1 MGSTTETVVTVIG
14 SCIIIVFLFLL
25 FKYIFIDSHT
35 TSNTAPSTTTTGGL
49 APPLSPIG
57 VYSANQWP
65 PWISE
70 SEGSQLISIIEQ
82 VGLFLLGLLAEKLE
96 RWGEE
101 NNEHAKRER
110 EQREENEK
118 ERQNRNMNDKE
129 SDLNDENKGRKEE
142 KFRENAEERV
152 NEIERQIAENDA
164 GQREL
169 QGERENLQETLEAEK
184 ERMRQGVEGAEE
196 RVNEIERQIAE
207 KDAGQRL
214 TGETNEKGIESLDSE
229 RSKLERSL
237 KDLEEKVKRVQESLS
252 ETDATRR
259 LTGETNEKGIES
271 LDSERSKMNKTLK
284 DLEEKVKRVQE
295 SLSERDITNR
305 ANTAANEKGIE
316 TLDSERSKMDKA
328 LKDLEEK
335 VKRIEENIGEFQG
348 RRAIARG
355 NTYELRHVNSKTSFR
370 LTTDVVEGQRPRDKV
385 SGVYKTIE
393 EWTTDSPGA
402 AKYILKVASAFGH
415 VATTPFRAFSKTLQ
429 IVSDAIHA
437 AELAVENI
445 GSYALKSLLLAPLDK
460 SLADTRPKITAG
472 LEMTSREVGELI
484 EDAMSVMD
492 VLTIFQ
498 TFSDAIF
505 GSVFPDAADLV
516 SSAMTA
522 DVFFFSIQAQVDA
535 LREYNSSTQG
545 LNQGSTNP
553 LPYAQYPVIAGPLD
567 LVGFYTFP
575 LGAPTPETIWAEVA
589 NTGLPPIFKGDPY
602 YGQQRVETEIDIIR
616 ERILRDSETVST
628 DGQTTFTQMMQA
640 NLTGNQYNTVISDP
654 TDLLLNYTY
663 GSFGALT
670 AKDQDY
676 LYGLAYS
683 KVCSYYGGIMY
694 VDKFTDTGP
703 YSGRLRFQCGWT
715 QDYCA
720 VWSNTWSTQTD
731 DSMVGI
737 VGNYAE
743 WYDLSNVKT
752 TVDTAN
758 AGSDVNRF
766 IFSTDPANPNA
777 KLDITQSI
785 TQFSSGVSP
794 FHAPGTGACILTN
807 SGIRSLCQTSGGDY
821 DLTNH
826 ACNFTPQ
833 YCQSIGTCY
842 NQSTQTC
849 TLAPVQQALHGVS
862 FLFGTGGPRDW
873 IRRYGCS
880 FPSDPTKAF
889 ELTTTGGFMIISD
902 MLAVSDVSKKRG
914 IEAAMTDP
922 LTIEI
927 MVATI
932 AANFSE
938 IPGVDDLAILAMIAA
953 GATAGIE
960 AGIANVNEYNGSPSF
975 TDFPNEYAIGG
986 WYTRTDGTIIAP
998 KAVALLSGWVTKP
1011 IRVHGAGP
1019 YLVNP
1024 TTGTT
1029 QSPISQMHEFPNSFK
1044 SYYTN
1049 NHDITACDIGA
1060 FLGAVSQN
1068 YGGGDDCDG
1077 LLCSKFSPP
1086 MIRGGGNAGDNQGLY
1101 CIPPF
1106 PKNTFVDT
1114 TYIGQLM
1121 TGDTAELVSN
1131 VWTDGQTPGYPTYPT
1146 NQAGS
1151 DACSS
1156 WYYQYVYD
1164 PDKMVGYDPGTCT
1177 TNQATGAMNC
1187 SSPVTLPTYLWNDTI
1202 LRTYFTDSTISS
1214 MRQYYC
1220 NKLLKSDLTGNS
1232 MNPKCWGFLSID
1244 TTQFQVFPMTVLATT
1259 NQAITNC
1266 SQGYSM
1272 INGICIPNVTPIG
1285 CQQPCVRD
1293 GDCPG
1298 LAGGSLCVNQCCT

>member
-1 MGSTTETVVTVIG
+1 
-14 SCIIIVFLFLL
+14 
-25 FKYIFIDSHT
+25 
-35 TSNTAPSTTTTGGL
+35 
-49 APPLSPIG
+49 
-57 VYSANQWP
+57 
-65 PWISE
+65 
-70 SEGSQLISIIEQ
+70 
-82 VGLFLLGLLAEKLE
+82 
-96 RWGEE
+96 
-101 NNEHAKRER
+101 
-110 EQREENEK
+110 
-118 ERQNRNMNDKE
+118 
-129 SDLNDENKGRKEE
+129 
-142 KFRENAEERV
+142 
-152 NEIERQIAENDA
+152 
-164 GQREL
+164 
-169 QGERENLQETLEAEK
+169 
-184 ERMRQGVEGAEE
+184 MRQGVEGAEE

-207 KDAGQRL
+207 NDAGQRL

-271 LDSERSKMNKTLK
+271 LDSERSKLERSLK

-316 TLDSERSKMDKA
+316 SLDSERSKMDKA

-402 AKYILKVASAFGH
+402 AKYIIKVAAAFGH
-415 VATTPFRAFSKTLQ
+415 VATTPFRAVSKTLQ

-437 AELAVENI
+437 AELAVEKS

-460 SLADTRPKITAG
+460 SLADTRPRITAG
-472 LEMTSREVGELI
+472 LKMTSTAVGELI
-484 EDAMSVMD
+484 NATMPVMD

-505 GSVFPDAADLV
+505 GSVFPQAADLV

-535 LREYNSSTQG
+535 LREYNSSIQG
-545 LNQGSTNP
+545 LNKGSTNP

-589 NTGLPPIFKGDPY
+589 NTGLPPNFKGDPY

-616 ERILRDSETVST
+616 ERILRDSKTVGT

-683 KVCSYYGGIMY
+683 DVCSYYGGIMY

-743 WYDLSNVKT
+743 WYDVSNVKT

-807 SGIRSLCQTSGGDY
+807 SGIRSLCQISGGDY

-889 ELTTTGGFMIISD
+889 ELITTGGFMIISD

-914 IEAAMTDP
+914 IEAAMIDP

-927 MVATI
+927 MVATV
-932 AANFSE
+932 AVYFSE
-938 IPGVDDLAILAMIAA
+938 IPGVAALAIIAMIAA
-953 GATAGIE
+953 GATAGFE
-960 AGIANVNEYNGSPSF
+960 AGIANVNEYKGSPSF
-975 TDFPNEYAIGG
+975 KDFPNEYAIGG

-1019 YLVNP
+1019 YLVDP

-1029 QSPISQMHEFPNSFK
+1029 QSPISQMHEFPNSVK
-1044 SYYTN
+1044 SYYTK
-1049 NHDITACDIGA
+1049 NHDITACDIGS
-1060 FLGAVSQN
+1060 FLGAVSQH

-1177 TNQATGAMNC
+1177 TNRATGAVNC

-1244 TTQFQVFPMTVLATT
+1244 TTQFQVFPMTILATT

-1298 LAGGSLCVNQCCT
+1298 LAGGSLCVDQCCT